1 MPPAGDER
9 ERFETD
15 GYLGPVR
22 LFSAEQCRQ
31 FLSAAADPSE
41 PAPLTWHKGRAARSQ
56 TYHYFATQPAIV
68 EVVELV
74 LGADFMLWGASL
86 VDRSPRMTH
95 PWHSDIE
102 SCGPIGRTV
111 SVWVGLENTTR
122 ESSLQLIPRSHR
134 FGVSVQQVRKELGV
148 RREDATNENVVAWAL
163 RRDAR
168 SGLAVLEMGDGDAVF
183 FDGRLWHGSNNLSE
197 KTRRALLLQY
207 STPETVIRIP
217 DPNVLDWPFRQFEH
231 PRPPCVM
238 VRGADAGGANR
249 VVRPVW
255 AEPTVVHPRLSNQV
269 CRLKLPLPRGDSEA
283 WKPYPFFEGST
294 ANLRN
299 LSSHASTLRYGHSP
313 HAPHRHEDEELL
325 LLLAGEVDLLLP
337 DLARDQNARVRM
349 KAGQFVYYPADFAH
363 SLETVS
369 EEPANYLMFRWWAGG
384 ASGGK
389 VLGHG
394 RFELADAGAALG
406 PGFRTHVVFEGATDW
421 LSKLHCHTSTLAPGA
436 EYAAHVDAHDVA
448 IVVLEGEV
456 ETLGERAR
464 PHDVILYP
472 AGEPH
477 GMRNPGAT
485 TAKYIVFEF
494 HGSPAVERTAPS
506 DADSLGDE
514 LRGRSGRLRRMIRR
528 LWTPGRD
535 RRVDQATSK

>member
-1 MPPAGDER
+1 MRPVGDER
-9 ERFETD
+9 ERFEND

-41 PAPLTWHKGRAARSQ
+41 PAPLTWHKGRGASSRI
-56 TYHYFATQPAIV
+56 YHDFATQPAILD
-68 EVVELV
+68 VVSSL
-74 LGADFMLWGASL
+74 LGDDVMLWGASV

-122 ESSLQLIPRSHR
+122 ASSLQMIPRSHR

-148 RREDATNENVVAWAL
+148 RREDATNEDVLAWAL
-163 RRDAR
+163 ARDAR

-197 KTRRALLLQY
+197 KTRRALLLQF

-217 DPNVLDWPFRQFEH
+217 DPNVLDWPFRQVEH

-238 VRGADAGGANR
+238 VRGADTGRANR
-249 VVRPVW
+249 IIRPVW
-255 AEPTVVHPRLSNQV
+255 AEPAVVPPRLSNRV
-269 CRLKLPLPRGDSEA
+269 FRLKLPLPRGDSEG

-294 ANLRN
+294 ANVRN
-299 LSSHASTLRYGHSP
+299 LSSHASTLRCGHSP

-325 LLLAGEVDLLLP
+325 LLLAGEVNLLLP
-337 DLARDQNARVRM
+337 DLEGGPSARVRM

-384 ASGGK
+384 APGGK
-389 VLGHG
+389 PLGHG
-394 RFELADAGAALG
+394 RFDLTDAESG
-406 PGFRTHVVFEGATDW
+406 PGPEFRTHVVFEGATDW

-436 EYAAHVDAHDVA
+436 GYDVHVDAHDLA

-456 ETLGERAR
+456 ETLGERAG

-477 GMRNPGAT
+477 GMRNPGPEA
-485 TAKYIVFEF
+485 AKYIVFEF
-494 HGSPAVERTAPS
+494 HGSPAGKCTAPC
-506 DADSLGDE
+506 DADGVTNE
-514 LRGRSGRLRRMIRR
+514 LRIGSGRLRRMLRR
-528 LWTPGRD
+528 LWTPGRH
-535 RRVDQATSK
+535 RHVDQATAK